1 MSGLPLVE
9 GVLKYLKEDNL
20 MLSMPGHKGGLGFLN
35 TPEGRELYENFIK
48 CDITEVD
55 GVDNL
60 HHSEGIIKEAQQL
73 LTKFYGSYK
82 SYFLVNGST
91 SGNLIMIFSCF
102 NEGDKIIVER
112 NCHRSVFNGIILRKL
127 KPVYVKNIIHKVYN
141 APLVLDKEH
150 FLKVLNENSDAKGIL
165 VTYPNYYGTCIDLPY
180 IIKEAKKRNMKVL
193 VDSAHGAHFGVSSY
207 LPESA
212 IHLGADMVVTSA
224 HKTLPAL
231 TQTSFLHINNSVSVG
246 KVDFY
251 VSSFLST
258 SPSYMLMCSMD
269 YARYYLENYGSEGY
283 VKLID
288 IANKYRENINRIKGF
303 HVLGKEELDNDI
315 FNVDLSRYV
324 LNLGK
329 EYSSHKLLKY
339 LREKKIQCEMSD
351 NSNVIMI
358 FSPFNV
364 EADFKRVFETLRDCQ
379 IESLRGQ
386 QKINCLG
393 QIPKFKLF
401 PFEVL
406 EKEKIEIDFRRASG
420 RVCGESIVPYPPG
433 IPIVMMGEIIDNDI
447 IDMLE
452 YYKMT
457 NINILGM
464 NGNNIVVV
472 IGGF

>member
-1 MSGLPLVE
+1 LSGLPLVE

-20 MLSMPGHKGGLGFLN
+20 ILSMPGHKGGLGFLN
-35 TPEGRELYENFIK
+35 TAEGKELYENFLK

-60 HHSEGIIKEAQQL
+60 HHPEGIIKEAQQL

-127 KPVYVKNIIHKVYN
+127 KPVYVKNIIHKEYN

-150 FLKVLNENSDAKGIL
+150 FLQVLDENNDAKGII
-165 VTYPNYYGTCIDLPY
+165 VTYPNYYGTCIDLPL
-180 IIKEAKKRNMKVL
+180 IIKEAKKRNMRVL
-193 VDSAHGAHFGVSSY
+193 VDSAHGAHFGVSSC

-212 IHLGADMVVTSA
+212 IHMGADMVVTSS

-231 TQTSFLHINNSVSVG
+231 TQTSFLHVNKGISID
-246 KVDFY
+246 KVNFY

-269 YARYYLENYGSEGY
+269 YARFYLENYGRKEY
-283 VKLID
+283 EKLINISD
-288 IANKYRENINRIKGF
+288 EYRKKINKINGF
-303 HVLGKEELDNDI
+303 HILGKEDLDNDI
-315 FNVDLSRYV
+315 FALDLSRYM
-324 LNLGK
+324 LNVNK
-329 EYSSHKLLKY
+329 NYSGHKLLEY
-339 LREKKIQCEMSD
+339 LRGKNIQCEMSD
-351 NSNVIMI
+351 NSNIVMI

-364 EADFKRVFETLRDCQ
+364 EEDFKKVFVTLRDCP
-379 IESLRGQ
+379 LGRLKGQ

-393 QIPKFKLF
+393 EIPKAKLF

-406 EKEKIEIDFRRASG
+406 EKEKIEINFEKADG
-420 RVCGESIVPYPPG
+420 RVCAESIVPYPPG
-433 IPIVMMGEIIDNDI
+433 VPIAMMGEIIDNNI
-447 IDMLE
+447 IDMVR
-452 YYKMT
+452 YYKM
-457 NINILGM
+457 NNFNILGM
-464 NGNNIVVV
+464 HDDNIIV
-472 IGGF
+472 ID